1 MRINDFHNIL
11 ELVKQDI
18 LQSEAEYLK
27 LLKVVGNN
35 QMHIPLRRSRQ
46 SGVAG
51 ATGPDYRSHL
61 CIGSIVTVPE
71 PDPYHKLLSWI
82 CPWFYRCT
90 QY

>member
-35 QMHIPLRRSRQ
+35 QRYDFRSQLASMIEILKRQ
-46 SGVAG
+46 
-51 ATGPDYRSHL
+51 P
-61 CIGSIVTVPE
+61 VPSSTTE
-71 PDPYHKLLSWI
+71 GTL
-82 CPWFYRCT
+82 
-90 QY
+90 